1 VSSDLCM
8 VPALVALAGS
18 LPEVLLLLAVVPG
31 LYGAVADDTTDEL
44 LVRKLDLYW
53 SRAINDSRVVGIKP
67 WHFNNDPPINGSS
80 PSARWRNQ
88 YHLGAV
94 SYPKLMAR
102 LTHYGTMIKAA
113 GGPQAATVDMGS
125 PWRVKKSI

>member
-1 VSSDLCM
+1 M

-18 LPEVLLLLAVVPG
+18 LPEVLLLFAVVPG
-31 LYGAVADDTTDEL
+31 LYGTVADDTTDEL

-125 PWRVKKSI
+125 PWRLKKSI